1 MMVGALVGRRSAGFA
16 RAVRCGA
23 GLAVAGLL
31 VAAAGALAAAHFRPG
46 ALYVGK
52 SSACGSTVPG
62 TTCMFRF
69 RASTDGRSLRF
80 DGKTVIDT
88 WGCRGGGGEALLGG
102 KARDATPI
110 PLIRLRADG
119 TLHGS
124 VGYVLRP
131 TSAPP
136 EHYTST
142 VTGHLSRAG
151 KAAVITFHIS
161 FNSSRS
167 PCATQ
172 PVTITEPGNAVGGP
186 R

>member
-1 MMVGALVGRRSAGFA
+1 MAI
-16 RAVRCGA
+16 
-23 GLAVAGLL
+23 AGLL

-46 ALYVGK
+46 ALYTGK
-52 SSACGSTVPG
+52 DSACGSRVPG

-69 RASTDGRSLRF
+69 RASTDGGSLRF

-102 KARDATPI
+102 KAKDATPI
-110 PLIRLRADG
+110 PLISLRANG

-124 VGYVLRP
+124 AGYVLRP

-136 EHYTST
+136 EHYRST

-151 KAAVITFHIS
+151 KGAVIIFHIS

-172 PVTITEPGNAVGGP
+172 PVTITEPGNALGGP